1 LADSEIKLAVI
12 GLGLRMAVVVTHLCR
27 VDPRLR
33 LLGVCDPQPVGLPL
47 LDSAGVPSGDRF
59 DDPARM
65 LETLSPDWVLV
76 GSPNHLHLEHIRMGL
91 EAGCRVFSE
100 KPVVRTQD
108 ETWELCRLL
117 ASHGASRLIVGL
129 VLRSAPLVV
138 AVCRHLEAGRLG
150 RIVSAEANEH
160 LHPEHGGF
168 LARDWRRRSEWGGS
182 LLLDKCCHDF
192 DLYRLFVGALP
203 ARVVSFAGRS
213 IFTREGADLAD
224 RRYPSGHAP
233 YRLWPR
239 GWQAADDSF
248 ADDGD
253 AADHQVALVEY
264 ANGVRLA
271 FHLNSH
277 SGVVQR
283 RWLLAG
289 TLGTLEADLQENRLL
304 LRDVVSGAEAI
315 RESFE
320 LDPAGHSG
328 ADRAMARDLAAHM
341 LDDRP
346 FPVSAYDA
354 LVAGLTVMAVDRSA
368 ETGQVVDCQP
378 LWHRLDA
385 LFPA

>member
-1 LADSEIKLAVI
+1 
-12 GLGLRMAVVVTHLCR
+12 MAVVVTHLCR
-27 VDPRLR
+27 VDPRVR
-33 LLGVCDPQPVGLPL
+33 LVAICDPQPLGRQL
-47 LDSAGVPSGDRF
+47 LDSAGVPYGDHF

-76 GSPNHLHLEHIRMGL
+76 GSPNHLHLEHIRLGL
-91 EAGCRVFSE
+91 EAGCHVFSE

-117 ASHGASRLIVGL
+117 ARHGASRLIVGL

-138 AVCRHLEAGRLG
+138 AVRRHLEAGRLG

-182 LLLDKCCHDF
+182 FLLDKCCHDF

-203 ARVVSFAGRS
+203 SRVVSFAGRS
-213 IFTREGADLAD
+213 IFSEDGAALAD

-239 GWQAADDSF
+239 GWQAAEDSF
-248 ADDGD
+248 AGDGD

-264 ANGVRLA
+264 ANDVRLA
-271 FHLNSH
+271 FHVNSH

-304 LRDVVSGAEAI
+304 LRDVVSGEEAI

-328 ADRAMARDLAAHM
+328 ADVAMARDLAGHM
-341 LDDRP
+341 LDGRP

-354 LVAGLTVMAVDRSA
+354 LVAGLTVMAVDRA
-368 ETGQVVDCQP
+368 AQTGQVVDCQP
-378 LWHRLDA
+378 LWHQLDA